1 MFRFLPGIILSQATA
16 VILTVAFLN
25 SQEIPWIW
33 MLYAALALIISIL
46 VAFWFSS
53 IATHLKKDALAK
65 AKERLSQ
72 ERERILLSTA
82 EEKSRVFAQTH
93 RQIMKETGRAHAKAN
108 FKSGAII
115 TGVVGL
121 GVGLFS
127 LQMVTGLIALL
138 ATGGAATAGYIVYRK
153 RGNLLPRFKDSQV
166 KVIEHDRAAGDESQK
181 IIDLD
186 PSINNSKSDFK
197 STK

>member
-1 MFRFLPGIILSQATA
+1 MFRFLPGVILSQATA

-25 SQEIPWIW
+25 TQEISWIW
-33 MLYAALALIISIL
+33 MLYASLALIISIL
-46 VAFWFSS
+46 VAFWFNS
-53 IATHLKKDALAK
+53 IAAHLKKDALAK
-65 AKERLSQ
+65 AKEGLSQ

-82 EEKSRVFAQTH
+82 EEKNRVFEQTH

-153 RGNLLPRFKDSQV
+153 RGNLLPHFKNNQA
-166 KVIEHDRAAGDESQK
+166 KIIEHDRSGDSQK

-186 PSINNSKSDFK
+186 PAITNSESDFK
-197 STK
+197 ATK